1 MAMTL
6 LRLSESTVMN
16 IERDINCVVVRFVH
30 LYVSFSVL
38 EAIFLREPGLAS
50 FIGAKDDGSDS
61 HNWSYKMCKAP
72 VKSSPPTSS
81 FLQTRCPS
89 CCPVN
94 SVIAPKYM
102 LYSFVFL
109 CFVCVSPILLC
120 FPEQLESSPLQFLAL
135 A

>member
-81 FLQTRCPS
+81 FLQARCPS

-120 FPEQLESSPLQFLAL
+120 FPGQLESSPLQFLAL